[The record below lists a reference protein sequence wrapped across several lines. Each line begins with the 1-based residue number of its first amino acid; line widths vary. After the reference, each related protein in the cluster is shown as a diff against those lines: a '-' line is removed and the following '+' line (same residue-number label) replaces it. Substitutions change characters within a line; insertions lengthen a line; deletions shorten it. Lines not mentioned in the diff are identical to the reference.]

1 MLIKISTKAE
11 IVRQF
16 TDGAEATHLVTNGCH
31 ISHTSEGS
39 GSEGYALIGSLFPEV
54 VGNAESYYSS
64 HPFFKNFDIKTLW
77 KILKIVNS
85 NC

>member
-1 MLIKISTKAE
+1 MLITTLSRAE
-11 IVRQF
+11 VVRQF

-54 VGNAESYYSS
+54 VGKS
-64 HPFFKNFDIKTLW
+64 
-77 KILKIVNS
+77 
-85 NC
+85 

>member
-1 MLIKISTKAE
+1 MNRGVNKRRRALDVLIKISTKAE

-54 VGNAESYYSS
+54 VGKS
-64 HPFFKNFDIKTLW
+64 
-77 KILKIVNS
+77 
-85 NC
+85 